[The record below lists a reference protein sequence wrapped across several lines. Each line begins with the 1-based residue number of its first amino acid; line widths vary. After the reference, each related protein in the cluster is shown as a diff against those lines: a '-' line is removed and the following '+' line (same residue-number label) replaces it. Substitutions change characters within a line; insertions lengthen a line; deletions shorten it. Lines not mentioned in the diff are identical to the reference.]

1 MKNKTL
7 LVSIIFGLLLLMA
20 ACVPASAQTT
30 PSKVGNPEAYLT
42 PEQLAKYQSDINIA
56 ELEKKV
62 KTYGD
67 WVGVGGEVGI
77 AVREGLTAVV
87 DVAGKFGNTDVG
99 KFTMVLVAWKVVGK
113 DIMKIF
119 LGLVFFIVFTVIVI
133 YSFRTTCI
141 ERRILYKNNP
151 QGFWKRNIKEW
162 EIVEPRFGDQEGLG
176 WIRIAHIAFFLI
188 GIGITSGIMF

>member
-20 ACVPASAQTT
+20 ACVPASAQTTT

-67 WVGVGGEVGI
+67 WVGVGG
-77 AVREGLTAVV
+77 
-87 DVAGKFGNTDVG
+87 AGKFGNTDVG